1 MTDKILTAIET
12 AKRDFPHVDWDASL
26 VRHNR
31 VIQVAAFKDGE
42 PIYVCSTNLE
52 YAAKKDDMPDDI
64 TCVEPQSGPPD
75 AFNIGGATR
84 LEPGDLLQRHMS
96 IRWSHR

>member
-1 MTDKILTAIET
+1 MTAIET

-64 TCVEPQSGPPD
+64 IVESVAKLVEAMRAKGLYPP
-75 AFNIGGATR
+75 A
-84 LEPGDLLQRHMS
+84 
-96 IRWSHR
+96 